1 MLHQSSFHTKTTPS
15 CHSKAFAVTWVSKL
29 PEYGCLQNWGL
40 QDTAGTAVTAVMEH
54 KHIHS
59 PSKQG
64 SWWDCWQEP
73 NTQQTPTGMDALAL
87 PRFTCP
93 TVFLCLHSG
102 YSSMLAFATGGVMSK
117 FGLGCS
123 TTRLVTAT
131 CGPQMF
137 LYKSTS
143 LELWYQKYLHLL
155 STTCA
160 MYDTTR
166 IWTVFFL
173 CCTNP

>member
-1 MLHQSSFHTKTTPS
+1 MISVCFTRAHFTPRQHHHVIPRPSQSPGWANFQSMD
-15 CHSKAFAVTWVSKL
+15 AYRIEDYRILV
-29 PEYGCLQNWGL
+29 LQWL
-40 QDTAGTAVTAVMEH
+40 QWWSTNTSIRLRNRALDGTADRSLTRS
-54 KHIHS
+54 KHQPEWTH
-59 PSKQG
+59 
-64 SWWDCWQEP
+64 WHC
-73 NTQQTPTGMDALAL
+73 
-87 PRFTCP
+87 
-93 TVFLCLHSG
+93 HSG